1 MLWSGFATQALVEA
15 QNTVSRVTDGDVDFT
30 DFDVILVD
38 KALEAANAAALLK
51 KIGKAGAGAKTL
63 VVASSMRVEQTMA
76 LLRYGVRDV
85 VIKPYTK
92 AALAEMLA

>member
-1 MLWSGFATQALVEA
+1 M
-15 QNTVSRVTDGDVDFT
+15 
-30 DFDVILVD
+30 
-38 KALEAANAAALLK
+38 LK

-63 VVASSMRVEQTMA
+63 VVASSVRVEQTMA

-92 AALAEMLA
+92 AALAEILS